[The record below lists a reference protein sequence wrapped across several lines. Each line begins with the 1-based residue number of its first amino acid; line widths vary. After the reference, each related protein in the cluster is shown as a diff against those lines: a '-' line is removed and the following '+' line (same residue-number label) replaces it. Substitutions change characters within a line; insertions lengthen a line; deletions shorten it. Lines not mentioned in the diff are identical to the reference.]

1 MEDKIKKMKELIET
15 LNKASELYYQ
25 KNISIMTDYEYD
37 RLYDELVRLENETNM
52 TLSNSPTVNVEPEIS
67 SSLQQ
72 VEHPAPMLSLAKTKQ
87 VSELSDFLD
96 EKEGL
101 LSWKLDGLTIVL
113 TYEDGKLKSGV
124 TRGTG
129 TIGEVVT
136 ENVKQFKNVP
146 LSIPYKGRLVVRGEA
161 VIKYSDFKRMNDEIG
176 DGTAQYKNPRNLCS
190 GSVRQ
195 LDSSITADRSVNCI
209 IFALIESDDKI
220 SNLKSECF
228 DWLKSLG
235 FEVVEH
241 IKVTKKTLPQKV
253 LEFKEMVKKYDIPS
267 DGLVLTYD
275 DIEYGNSLGT
285 TAKYPKHSLAFKWKD
300 ETVST
305 TLRKVDWMVS
315 RTGLINPVAVFDPVE
330 LEGTIVS
337 RASLHNVSILKGLE
351 LGIGDTINV
360 YKANMIIPQVASN
373 DTKSNNLVIPNKCP
387 ICGESAEIVENSDVK
402 YLYCMNEFCVA
413 KLIKRLSLFVSRNAM
428 NIDGI
433 SDSILSRLIDEG
445 LVKGYAD
452 LFHLSEHKDK
462 IMAFD
467 GFGEKSYNNMINS
480 IEKSR
485 NVKLANFIY
494 SLGIPD
500 IGFSRAKLICNHF
513 NNDFDKVCNLSFEE
527 LSAIDGVGDVI
538 AQEWTN
544 EFSNPKFIN
553 ELEQLKLE
561 VIIPQTILGKDGA
574 LSDLSFV
581 ITGSLN
587 NFENRDQMIEY
598 IEQNGGK
605 VVKAISNKVNY
616 LINNDI
622 NSTSTKNTKAKQLG
636 IKIISE
642 ENLLE
647 MVNTKEKVRR
657 L

>member
-1 MEDKIKKMKELIET
+1 MQAKINRMKELIET

-25 KNISIMTDYEYD
+25 KNISMMTDYEYD
-37 RLYDELVRLENETNM
+37 HLYDELVELEKETHM
-52 TLSNSPTVNVEPEIS
+52 ILSNSPTINVEPEIS
-67 SSLQQ
+67 SFLEQ

-87 VSELSDFLD
+87 VTELIDFIGD
-96 EKEGL
+96 KKGL

-113 TYEDGKLKSGV
+113 TYENGKLISGV

-146 LSIPYKGRLVVRGEA
+146 LTIPYLGRLVVRGEA
-161 VIKYSDFKRMNDEIG
+161 IIKYSDFKKMNDELG
-176 DGTAQYKNPRNLCS
+176 DGSSQYKNPRNLCS

-195 LDSSITADRSVNCI
+195 LDSSITASRNVNCI
-209 IFALIESDDKI
+209 IFALIESDEQI

-241 IKVTKKTLPQKV
+241 FKVTKENMEEKV
-253 LEFKEMVKKYDIPS
+253 LEFKDRVKTYDIPS

-275 DIEYGNSLGT
+275 DIEYGNSLGM
-285 TAKYPKHSLAFKWKD
+285 TAKFPRHSIAFKWQD
-300 ETVST
+300 ETAKT
-305 TLRKVDWMVS
+305 KLREVDWMVS

-337 RASLHNVSILKGLE
+337 RASLHNVSILQGLK
-351 LGIGDTINV
+351 LGLGDTIEV
-360 YKANMIIPQVASN
+360 YKANMIIPQVAEN

-387 ICGESAEIVENSDVK
+387 VCGGEAKIIENSDVK

-433 SDSILSRLIDEG
+433 SDAILSKLIDEG
-445 LVKGYAD
+445 IVKCYAD
-452 LFHLSEHKDK
+452 LYHISDYKDK
-462 IMAFD
+462 IIAFD
-467 GFGEKSYNNMINS
+467 GFGEKSYNNLINS

-494 SLGIPD
+494 ALGIPD
-500 IGFSRAKLICNHF
+500 IGFSRAKLICNNF
-513 NNDFDKVCNLSFEE
+513 NNDFDKICHLTLEE
-527 LSAIDGVGDVI
+527 LSAIDGVGEII
-538 AQEWTN
+538 AQEWVD
-544 EFSNPKFIN
+544 EFANSIFID
-553 ELEQLKLE
+553 ELEKLKKE
-561 VIIPQTILGKDGA
+561 VVIAKSGNTNNGA
-574 LSDLSFV
+574 LTNLTFV

-587 NFENRDQMIEY
+587 HFENRDKMIEC

-605 VVKAISNKVNY
+605 VVKAISNNVNY

-622 NSTSTKNTKAKQLG
+622 NSTSTKNQKAKELG
-636 IKIISE
+636 VEIISE
-642 ENLLE
+642 DSLLN
-647 MVNTKEKVRR
+647 MIK
-657 L
+657 

>member
-1 MEDKIKKMKELIET
+1 MQAKINRMKELIET

-25 KNISIMTDYEYD
+25 KNISMMTDYEYD
-37 RLYDELVRLENETNM
+37 HLYDELVELEKETHM
-52 TLSNSPTVNVEPEIS
+52 ILSNSPTINVEPEIS
-67 SSLQQ
+67 SFLEQ

-87 VSELSDFLD
+87 VTELIDFIGD
-96 EKEGL
+96 KEGL

-113 TYEDGKLKSGV
+113 TYENGKLISGV

-146 LSIPYKGRLVVRGEA
+146 LTIPYLGRLVVRGEA
-161 VIKYSDFKRMNDEIG
+161 IIKYSDFKKMNDELG
-176 DGTAQYKNPRNLCS
+176 DGSSQYKNPRNLCS

-195 LDSSITADRSVNCI
+195 LDSSITASRNVNCI
-209 IFALIESDDKI
+209 IFALIESDEQI

-241 IKVTKKTLPQKV
+241 FKVTKENIEEKV
-253 LEFKEMVKKYDIPS
+253 LEFKDRVKTYDIPS

-275 DIEYGNSLGT
+275 DIEYGNSLGM
-285 TAKYPKHSLAFKWKD
+285 TAKFPRHSIAFKWQD
-300 ETVST
+300 ETAKT
-305 TLRKVDWMVS
+305 KLREVDWMVS

-337 RASLHNVSILKGLE
+337 RASLHNVSILQGLK
-351 LGIGDTINV
+351 LGLGDTIEV
-360 YKANMIIPQVASN
+360 YKANMIIPQVAEN

-387 ICGESAEIVENSDVK
+387 VCGGEAKIIENSDVK

-433 SDSILSRLIDEG
+433 SDAILSKLIDEG
-445 LVKGYAD
+445 IVKCYAD
-452 LFHLSEHKDK
+452 LYHISDYKDK
-462 IMAFD
+462 IIAFD
-467 GFGEKSYNNMINS
+467 GFGEKSYNNLINS

-494 SLGIPD
+494 ALGIPD
-500 IGFSRAKLICNHF
+500 IGFSRAKLICNNF
-513 NNDFDKVCNLSFEE
+513 NNDFDKICHLTLEE
-527 LSAIDGVGDVI
+527 LSAIDGVGEII
-538 AQEWTN
+538 AQEWVD
-544 EFSNPKFIN
+544 EFANSIFID
-553 ELEQLKLE
+553 ELEKLKKE
-561 VIIPQTILGKDGA
+561 VVIAKSGNTNNGA
-574 LSDLSFV
+574 LTNLTFV

-587 NFENRDQMIEY
+587 HFENRDKMIEC

-605 VVKAISNKVNY
+605 VVKAISNNVNY

-622 NSTSTKNTKAKQLG
+622 NSTSTKNQKAKELG
-636 IKIISE
+636 VEIISE
-642 ENLLE
+642 DSLLN
-647 MVNTKEKVRR
+647 MIK
-657 L
+657 